1 MLVDC
6 YGLLFASIKGSG
18 TSVLKILE
26 WIIYNSLYSIL
37 MKKKLLQVCERSK
50 VEI

>member
-18 TSVLKILE
+18 TSILKILE
-26 WIIYNSLYSIL
+26 RIIYNSLYSYL
-37 MKKKLLQVCERSK
+37 DEKKTITGLWKA
-50 VEI
+50 